1 MIPFRG
7 LFFLSFDK
15 EQLVSI
21 HWLFWK
27 GGLKIMK
34 LKKQTF
40 VKSGD
45 FSHYVFVIFL
55 QITFKVGIF
64 SNSLSF

>member
-40 VKSGD
+40 VKSGY